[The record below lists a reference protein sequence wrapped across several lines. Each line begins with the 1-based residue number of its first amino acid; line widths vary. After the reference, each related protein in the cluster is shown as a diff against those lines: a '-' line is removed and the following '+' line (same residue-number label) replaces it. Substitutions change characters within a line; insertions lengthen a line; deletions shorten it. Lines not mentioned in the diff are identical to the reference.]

1 MFCHST
7 NTASFFSV
15 LIAALIFSLS
25 LARVAAAQGNTS
37 LGTRTLQSNTTGS
50 FNTAIGHQALLSNTT
65 GDRNTASGVNA
76 LVFNTIG
83 DFNTASG
90 VNALL
95 GNTIGDYN
103 TASGAYVLFSNTPG
117 GANAARGTRRW
128 TQTPQQQ
135 TRESE
140 AAISTLKIQ
149 TTKLKENDAQI
160 ETLLSRLEALTRV
173 VLASGHLS
181 NSERVN
187 AFLPALR
194 P

>member
-1 MFCHST
+1 MVRHST

-25 LARVAAAQGNTS
+25 LAGVAAAQGNTS
-37 LGTRTLQSNTTGS
+37 LGTGALQNNTTGS
-50 FNTAIGHQALLSNTT
+50 
-65 GDRNTASGVNA
+65 
-76 LVFNTIG
+76 
-83 DFNTASG
+83 FNTASG
-90 VNALL
+90 VNALFSNTT
-95 GNTIGDYN
+95 GNYN
-103 TASGAYVLFSNTPG
+103 IASGFSALFSNTTGTSTPP
-117 GANAARGTRRW
+117 ADPMRSFTTPRATPTPPADTRRW

-140 AAISTLKIQ
+140 AAISTLKVQ
-149 TTKLKENDAQI
+149 TAKLKEKDGQI
-160 ETLLSRLEALTRV
+160 ETLLSRLEALTRI

-181 NSERVN
+181 NSELVN